1 MQNHKHAIATTL
13 IYIKES
19 AYCFYEIG
27 TGCALTFVEGPAQS
41 RLVVGGRGLA
51 EAGGG
56 RGHSATADG
65 RRRTEALEGGAGRA
79 DWDWEARWRLGGWRA
94 VG

>member
-1 MQNHKHAIATTL
+1 MQQMQNHKHAIATTL

-65 RRRTEALEGGAGRA
+65 GQRRSREAPGARTGTG
-79 DWDWEARWRLGGWRA
+79 RLGGGLVDGER
-94 VG
+94 